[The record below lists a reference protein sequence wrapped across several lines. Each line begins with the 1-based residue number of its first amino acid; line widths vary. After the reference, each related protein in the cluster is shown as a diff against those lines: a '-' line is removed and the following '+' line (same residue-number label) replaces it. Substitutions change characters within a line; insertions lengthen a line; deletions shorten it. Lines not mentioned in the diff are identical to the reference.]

1 MEFPIITV
9 VPNTI
14 MNTKNGIIELFKINS
29 DHALIRVEFK
39 KFIIYSWN
47 ILNGD
52 DKPALSHTISDFTK
66 KEKEKLSLESIYK
79 EELSKNLNNS
89 LINSYVTNNEE
100 RITNIA
106 NKLKILSEKEK
117 KPVIF
122 MFQELSLKSAKRMIQ
137 TFCNSYDKTV
147 SNIEP
152 DNYYDGF
159 GYKVILSSL
168 DQVVYREGGDEGS
181 YREHSKD
188 ELRLTII
195 PNSFGL
201 HNFDLKYF
209 ESIKSFNAHT
219 LKTELT
225 GYKSQLLTRISYRD
239 KIYTLVNLHFNYQT
253 TIPEVCNFIGQL
265 TKKVNLIIIGDFN
278 NNIELRLKESIRE
291 KFPDFKFNYKAPS
304 DSTFIKKMPQ
314 IGVED
319 SERSAILDQVLY
331 NLDDSEL
338 FGAID
343 SYHKKYLKYKNKY
356 MHIKK
361 I

>member
-117 KPVIF
+117 N
-122 MFQELSLKSAKRMIQ
+122 Q
-137 TFCNSYDKTV
+137 
-147 SNIEP
+147 
-152 DNYYDGF
+152 
-159 GYKVILSSL
+159 
-168 DQVVYREGGDEGS
+168 
-181 YREHSKD
+181 
-188 ELRLTII
+188 
-195 PNSFGL
+195 
-201 HNFDLKYF
+201 
-209 ESIKSFNAHT
+209 
-219 LKTELT
+219 
-225 GYKSQLLTRISYRD
+225 
-239 KIYTLVNLHFNYQT
+239 
-253 TIPEVCNFIGQL
+253 
-265 TKKVNLIIIGDFN
+265 
-278 NNIELRLKESIRE
+278 
-291 KFPDFKFNYKAPS
+291 
-304 DSTFIKKMPQ
+304 
-314 IGVED
+314 
-319 SERSAILDQVLY
+319 
-331 NLDDSEL
+331 
-338 FGAID
+338 
-343 SYHKKYLKYKNKY
+343 
-356 MHIKK
+356 
-361 I
+361 